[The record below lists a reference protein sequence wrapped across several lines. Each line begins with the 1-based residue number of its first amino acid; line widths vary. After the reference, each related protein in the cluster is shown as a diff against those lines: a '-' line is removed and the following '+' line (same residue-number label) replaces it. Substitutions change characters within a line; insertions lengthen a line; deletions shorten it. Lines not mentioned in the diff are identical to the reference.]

1 MRFWLIV
8 LFVVFGLIPCL
19 ASYVWTVKTSEQRAI
34 SVRTAEIQNQCTILS
49 NQLNSYQYLT
59 NPSSEVID
67 ANLTQLTNIYNGR
80 VMIINQNLDV
90 IKDTYG
96 LDEGKTMVSEN
107 VIRCLR
113 QGKSTSYYDKKN
125 RYVEVTAPVI
135 SEEKAVTGV
144 MLASVSM
151 DTVLDGIRMLRAQG
165 GAVLIVVFLV
175 VLSLGILVAGW
186 FVRPLGRITA
196 SIENVT
202 EGYESEW
209 LHVGTFSET
218 GQLSDAFN
226 KMLGRLKQLNDSR
239 EEFVSNVSHE
249 LKTPLT
255 SMKVLADSLLAQENV
270 PIELYQE
277 FMGDIAK
284 EIDRENDII
293 NDLLTL
299 VKMDK
304 TAQNLNISQVNV
316 NDLLELILKRLR
328 PIAEKKQI
336 EIVLESF
343 RPVTAEIDENANA
356 TLLSRK
362 LQDKIDKYKAP
373 GGYEVKLS
381 GDATQTTDMLKQMG
395 KALALGFM
403 LIYLV
408 MVAQFQSL
416 LSPFIVIFTVP
427 LAFTGGMIGLGFFG
441 MSISA
446 MALMGFMILM
456 GTVVNNG
463 IVFVDYV
470 NQLRIGGMSKREALI
485 ETGKTRMRPILMT
498 ALTTILSMSVMVFSQ
513 DAGNAM
519 QKGMAVV
526 VAFGLLYATLMT
538 LFIVPV
544 MYDILY
550 RKQKKSGY
558 TTIHSPQKYN
568 TNSGKYLV
576 PVFA

>member
-209 LHVGTFSET
+209 LHVGTLSET

-293 NDLLTL
+293 SDLLTL

-304 TAQNLNISQVNV
+304 TVQGLNIRQINI
-316 NDLLELILKRLR
+316 NELLEAILKRLK
-328 PIAEKKQI
+328 PIADKKKI
-336 EIVLESF
+336 EVVLESF
-343 RPVTAEIDENANA
+343 RPVSAEIDEMKLTLAISNLVENAIKYNRDEGWVRVSLNA
-356 TLLSRK
+356 DHKYFYVKVMDSGIGIPEEDQAHIFERFYRVDKSHSRE
-362 LQDKIDKYKAP
+362 I
-373 GGYEVKLS
+373 GGTGLGLAIARNAVIMHRGSIKVYSSKGE
-381 GDATQTTDMLKQMG
+381 GTT
-395 KALALGFM
+395 
-403 LIYLV
+403 
-408 MVAQFQSL
+408 
-416 LSPFIVIFTVP
+416 FTVRIP
-427 LAFTGGMIGLGFFG
+427 LT
-441 MSISA
+441 
-446 MALMGFMILM
+446 
-456 GTVVNNG
+456 
-463 IVFVDYV
+463 
-470 NQLRIGGMSKREALI
+470 
-485 ETGKTRMRPILMT
+485 
-498 ALTTILSMSVMVFSQ
+498 
-513 DAGNAM
+513 
-519 QKGMAVV
+519 
-526 VAFGLLYATLMT
+526 YA
-538 LFIVPV
+538 
-544 MYDILY
+544 
-550 RKQKKSGY
+550 
-558 TTIHSPQKYN
+558 
-568 TNSGKYLV
+568 
-576 PVFA
+576 A